1 MRKFSVALLGFTL
14 ISACATSHVEEPSF
28 TLAQTIADLEIRD
41 YAPTIVAEVDVPGDA
56 LGSRFSGF
64 YPLADYIFAKDRGGA
79 EIAMTA
85 PVTQAPRDKIAMTAP
100 VTQQSDAGG
109 WKIAFTM
116 PASYT
121 MATLPQPANPDVR
134 LEEQPARRMAVL
146 RFSGTADDA
155 AMRKQSERLLAAVA
169 RAGIKAVGKP
179 VFAFYDPPWTLAF
192 FRRNEVMVEVQRQG
206 S

>member
-1 MRKFSVALLGFTL
+1 MCRFSLALLGLTL
-14 ISACATSHVEEPSF
+14 ISGCATSHVEEPSF
-28 TLAQTIADLEIRD
+28 TLAQTIAELEIRD

-85 PVTQAPRDKIAMTAP
+85 PVMQAPREKIAMTAP
-100 VTQQSDAGG
+100 VTQQGDADG
-109 WKIAFTM
+109 WRIAFTM
-116 PASYT
+116 PASYS
-121 MATLPQPANPDVR
+121 MATLPQPANPNVR
-134 LEEQPARRMAVL
+134 LEEQPARRMAVI

-155 AMRKQSERLLAAVA
+155 VMRRQSERLLAAVS
-169 RAGIKAVGKP
+169 RAGLQAVGAP

-192 FRRNEVMVEVQRQG
+192 FRRNEVMVEVRR
-206 S
+206 

>member
-1 MRKFSVALLGFTL
+1 MQKFSIALFGLTL
-14 ISACATSHVEEPSF
+14 LSACATGHVEEPSF
-28 TLAQTIADLEIRD
+28 TLAQKISDLEIRD

-56 LGSRFSGF
+56 LASRFAGF

-85 PVTQAPRDKIAMTAP
+85 PVTQAPREQIAMTAP

-109 WKIAFTM
+109 WRIAFTM
-116 PASYT
+116 PASYS
-121 MATLPQPANPDVR
+121 MATLPKPADPKVR
-134 LEEQPARRMAVL
+134 LEEQPARRMAVI

-169 RAGIKAVGKP
+169 QAGMEAVGKP

-192 FRRNEVMVEVQRQG
+192 FRRNEVMVEVRRQ